1 MLQEWAKN
9 WQMQFNVQKVMAVH
23 THTHTH
29 TRSVYSVPASQRDPS
44 TPSTVKK
51 SKRSIIAV

>member
-23 THTHTH
+23 THARTHARTH
-29 TRSVYSVPASQRDPS
+29 KVHDTERDLTAIMS
-44 TPSTVKK
+44 ADLKAGSHC
-51 SKRSIIAV
+51 SEA